1 MDVSSTLTVPPA
13 LPTGAVAPH
22 FGASLQAKTFEVQ
35 PLHRGTAHDVGRQTQ
50 TGSKRGKFARRVGL
64 ATPPTETQEGRE
76 TVAIRLPAFISPTSV
91 ADQRPLANCGS
102 DATADAPNTRHEA
115 ITQSA
120 MR

>member
-1 MDVSSTLTVPPA
+1 MWVVRPKLGPREEN
-13 LPTGAVAPH
+13 
-22 FGASLQAKTFEVQ
+22 SLGVLDF
-35 PLHRGTAHDVGRQTQ
+35 
-50 TGSKRGKFARRVGL
+50 